1 MRKAQEIQG
10 LVSANTGQWNPDTH
24 LFCLRLISHH
34 RLAATEARAQA
45 ETLHSAASQKTC
57 VSPAPE
63 SDEAKDQKTPQD
75 ERPVPIH
82 RPGLWETPDWLWHVG
97 NHPGASVVLEEEMGV
112 EEKRKFKGCALS
124 FLAQKGLKVRPLWLP
139 AGPRHGAGSG
149 FGDFASGFLFSQAT
163 DVENRLLSPSGSP
176 SKWIKSWP

>member
-75 ERPVPIH
+75 ERPSQSTAQGRG
-82 RPGLWETPDWLWHVG
+82 RPRVGSGTWETTQG
-97 NHPGASVVLEEEMGV
+97 
-112 EEKRKFKGCALS
+112 
-124 FLAQKGLKVRPLWLP
+124 PLWSLKKKW
-139 AGPRHGAGSG
+139 
-149 FGDFASGFLFSQAT
+149 
-163 DVENRLLSPSGSP
+163 VWKKSGSSRDAP
-176 SKWIKSWP
+176 CRFSHRKA